1 MEFVHLHVHS
11 HYSLLDGL
19 SKVPDLVER
28 AKQQGATALALTD
41 HGVMYGAIE
50 FYQACKKAEIKPII
64 GNEIYVT
71 QGSITDRELK
81 RGEKNFYHL
90 TLLAKDHEGYVN
102 LMRLTTEAHLRGFY
116 YRPRVDHD
124 TLAKYAKG
132 LVCLSGCLGG
142 ELAQTILHGNPE
154 QVKQLA
160 LWHKNLFGEDYYLEL
175 QHHPNLADQQT
186 VNNALIGLSQELDIP
201 LVVTADSHYLCA
213 DDSEAQDVLLCV
225 QTGAKVD
232 DINRFSM
239 KGEVFDL
246 RNPQEIID
254 AFAHVPE
261 AATNTVKIADKC
273 NLEIPTGGMILPAFD
288 LPEGATLQD
297 YFNQELDK
305 GLIRRFGLDIPEAVR
320 TLADFEVSVISQM
333 GYQSYF
339 LIVADFVNWAKR
351 QGILVGPGRGSAA
364 GSMVSYALG
373 ITSIDPI
380 KHGLLFERFL
390 NPERVSMPDIDL
402 DFADDRRGEVIEYVI
417 QKYGRGRV
425 AQIVT
430 FGTMASRSAIRD
442 VGRAIGMSYGEVDRI
457 AKMVPPPQQG
467 KYTPLSVHIQNVPEL
482 TGVYASSEQAKHLLD
497 LAQKMEGTIRHAST
511 HAAGVVI
518 SDKDL
523 THYTPLQ
530 YSPTGDQQLI
540 TQYSMYPVEA
550 VGLLKMDF
558 LGLKNLTIIK
568 NSLRIIRKIHHLEL
582 DLDKLP
588 FDDAKT
594 FELLAAANTTGI
606 FQLEGDGMRRY
617 LKELKPTVFDDVVA
631 MVAMYRPGP
640 IEFVPDFIARK
651 HGQKKIEYLHPKL
664 EPILKSTYGIAVY
677 QEQVMHIARELCGF
691 TRGEAD
697 VLRKA
702 MGKKIPKLLAEQ
714 KEKFINGAIANQV
727 SDAAAQQLWHF
738 VEPFGLYGFNRAH
751 SVSYA
756 TISYWTAYLKA
767 HFPNAFMAALM
778 TSDQQDLDK
787 IAKNIGECEHM
798 GIKVLPPSVNRSFT
812 GFAVVKETGDITFG
826 LNAIKNVGQKVSDTI
841 AEERQTN
848 GVYQDLTDFVKR
860 AGREVINKK
869 TVESLVLAGALDEF
883 GDRKIIFNN
892 LDNILKYASGYYLR
906 RDSTQEAL
914 FGETEVGGAE
924 TIQLQIGETATDRE
938 KLTWEREY
946 LGTFVSQH
954 PLKEIM
960 PKLQGIVRPIRE
972 LSNLD
977 DNQMGKVA
985 GVVTR
990 VQKVFTKNG
999 DAMLFVNLEDL
1010 GGTIEVIVFPKVFEQ
1025 TITIWERDKVV
1036 LITGKVNV
1044 KERAETQGDNI
1055 VMVAEPKIIVAEAVE
1070 VTDAYIGQLQKAD
1083 TMLAPRTTVPIS
1095 PLEQYDNEI
1104 LIKLPK
1110 GFGNGQLQELK
1121 NILEQ
1126 HPGDLN
1132 VTLELFTQGR
1142 WQTIKTST
1150 KAGMTPALEQAVVK
1164 LTTGQLTN

>member
-1 MEFVHLHVHS
+1 
-11 HYSLLDGL
+11 
-19 SKVPDLVER
+19 
-28 AKQQGATALALTD
+28 
-41 HGVMYGAIE
+41 
-50 FYQACKKAEIKPII
+50 
-64 GNEIYVT
+64 
-71 QGSITDRELK
+71 
-81 RGEKNFYHL
+81 
-90 TLLAKDHEGYVN
+90 
-102 LMRLTTEAHLRGFY
+102 
-116 YRPRVDHD
+116 
-124 TLAKYAKG
+124 
-132 LVCLSGCLGG
+132 
-142 ELAQTILHGNPE
+142 
-154 QVKQLA
+154 
-160 LWHKNLFGEDYYLEL
+160 
-175 QHHPNLADQQT
+175 
-186 VNNALIGLSQELDIP
+186 
-201 LVVTADSHYLCA
+201 
-213 DDSEAQDVLLCV
+213 
-225 QTGAKVD
+225 
-232 DINRFSM
+232 
-239 KGEVFDL
+239 
-246 RNPQEIID
+246 
-254 AFAHVPE
+254 
-261 AATNTVKIADKC
+261 
-273 NLEIPTGGMILPAFD
+273 
-288 LPEGATLQD
+288 
-297 YFNQELDK
+297 
-305 GLIRRFGLDIPEAVR
+305 
-320 TLADFEVSVISQM
+320 
-333 GYQSYF
+333 
-339 LIVADFVNWAKR
+339 
-351 QGILVGPGRGSAA
+351 
-364 GSMVSYALG
+364 
-373 ITSIDPI
+373 
-380 KHGLLFERFL
+380 
-390 NPERVSMPDIDL
+390 MPDIDL
-402 DFADDRRGEVIEYVI
+402 DFADDRRSEVIDYVI

-430 FGTMASRSAIRD
+430 FGTMASRAAIRD

-467 KYTPLSVHIQNVPEL
+467 KHTPLSIHLQNVPEL
-482 TGVYASSEQAKHLLD
+482 AELYASNEQAKHLLD
-497 LAQKMEGTIRHAST
+497 LAQRMEGTIRHAST

-518 SDKDL
+518 GDKDL

-530 YSPTGDQQLI
+530 YSPNGDKILV

-568 NSLRIIRKIHHLEL
+568 NSLRIIRKIYNLEL

-594 FELLAAANTTGI
+594 FDLLAAANTTGV
-606 FQLEGDGMRRY
+606 FQLEGEGMRRY

-651 HGQKKIEYLHPKL
+651 NGQKKIEYLHPKL
-664 EPILKSTYGIAVY
+664 ESFLKITYGIAIY
-677 QEQVMHIARELCGF
+677 QEQVMQIARELCGF

-714 KEKFINGAIANQV
+714 KEKFISGAIANQV
-727 SDAAAQQLWHF
+727 SDAVAQQLWHF

-787 IAKNIGECEHM
+787 IAKNITECEHM

-826 LNAIKNVGQKVSDTI
+826 LNAIKNVGQKVSDLI

-848 GVYQDLTDFVKR
+848 GVYQDLTDFVQR
-860 AGREVINKK
+860 AGKDVINKK
-869 TVESLVLAGALDEF
+869 TMESLALAGALDEF
-883 GDRKIIFNN
+883 GDRKVIFSN
-892 LDNILKYASGYYLR
+892 LDNILRYAAGYYLR
-906 RDSTQEAL
+906 QDSTQEAL

-924 TIQLQIGETATDRE
+924 IVQLQAGENATDRE

-960 PKLQGIVRPIRE
+960 PKLQGIVRPVKE

-977 DNQMGKVA
+977 DNQTARVA

-1025 TITIWERDKVV
+1025 TMPIWERDKVV
-1036 LITGKVNV
+1036 LVSGKVNV
-1044 KERAETQGDNI
+1044 KERAESQGDNI
-1055 VMVAEPKIIVAEAVE
+1055 VMIAEPKILASEASE
-1070 VTDAYIGQLQKAD
+1070 VTEAYIVQLQKVD
-1083 TMLAPRTTVPIS
+1083 TMLAPRTTALIS

-1121 NILEQ
+1121 NILGQ